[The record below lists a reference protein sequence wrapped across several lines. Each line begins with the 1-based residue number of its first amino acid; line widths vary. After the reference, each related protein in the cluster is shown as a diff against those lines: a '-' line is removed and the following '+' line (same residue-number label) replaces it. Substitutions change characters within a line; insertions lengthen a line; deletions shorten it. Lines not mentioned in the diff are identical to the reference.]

1 MSRLDAFRDDPAKRN
16 HETYKDSLF
25 TFTAPEYSTAEVLL
39 GSLYRKLLLGVH
51 DREVDLESVSIL
63 INDIGKPWQRED
75 IAEFLL
81 ARRGGLASPIR
92 SGQKGSIPY
101 PQLMPLVPQIAR
113 YACVLGKKRNR
124 WYPGDLALQVIGT
137 GRGANGNNLINQLQ
151 TALAVT
157 KDDSVFS
164 RFVAQELDTL
174 RTPDPIPTITLDAG
188 EVRAYRGTTRKDGH
202 SPAEQCCDDIDLLL
216 PLKTKLTRRQW
227 TVLLEAMLRLGLPT
241 HVLWVCHVN
250 TIVWELALN
259 AAGTATVPTTDD
271 VEELVWTSHRDNPF
285 LETGRDSVP
294 AIKQLIERYVIARFG
309 INIIL

>member
-1 MSRLDAFRDDPAKRN
+1 MSRLATFRDDPAKKN
-16 HETYKDSLF
+16 HEAYKDSLF

-51 DREVDLESVSIL
+51 DKDVDLENVSTL
-63 INDIGKPWQRED
+63 IDDLGKQWHRED

-81 ARRGGLASPIR
+81 EQRGGLASPIR
-92 SGQKGSIPY
+92 SGQRGSVPY

-137 GRGANGNNLINQLQ
+137 GRGAANGNDLISQLQ
-151 TALAVT
+151 AALAVT

-164 RFVAQELDTL
+164 RFVARELDTL
-174 RTPDPIPTITLDAG
+174 TPPAPVPTITLDAG
-188 EVRAYRGTTRKDGH
+188 DVRAYRGTTPSNGRA
-202 SPAEQCCDDIDLLL
+202 PAEQCCHDIDLLL

-227 TVLLEAMLRLGLPT
+227 TVLLEALLRLGLPT

-250 TIVWELALN
+250 TIIWDLALN
-259 AAGTATVPTTDD
+259 AADRKGAHSRGRRGI
-271 VEELVWTSHRDNPF
+271 VERELEPEHLVKP
-285 LETGRDSVP
+285 
-294 AIKQLIERYVIARFG
+294 
-309 INIIL
+309 